1 MEEVPIQDQL
11 NNHVN
16 GAEYKI
22 TRATEE
28 IWFVLLLLC
37 VVQNKWSG
45 TGFLQQLVDLSG
57 RTPKTVSKSLQQLEE
72 LNIINISTVGRS
84 KHISINF
91 TSEFF
96 HTSFILLL
104 GFLESG
110 KSTKKRLLVSNNGII
125 PANLSFDRFLEK
137 IEAADKKISQEIV
150 DYENYLD
157 WIIEQEQWCKNAS
170 NITVNDPVK
179 LENNPLYQ
187 FAEDLVTKFNKE
199 AKHHVNGLT
208 FPVQKRLLLEML
220 DSERLDIPWLFS
232 SDTKRKFTL
241 DEM

>member
-1 MEEVPIQDQL
+1 M
-11 NNHVN
+11 
-16 GAEYKI
+16 
-22 TRATEE
+22 
-28 IWFVLLLLC
+28 
-37 VVQNKWSG
+37 QNKWSG